1 MLMKLRANTV
11 LFIAFLWTFMAG
23 CGADDTVYLEQAVSG
38 ETEYVQTAESTEE
51 EQASEAETAIA
62 EAEDGCAA
70 GSAKETGTVSGTCYV
85 YICGAVLLPGVYEV
99 PQGSRI
105 YEVVQMAG
113 GLTEEA
119 SKSSVNQAEPVYDG
133 QMIFLPTLE
142 EAEAGVDVDVDAV
155 SHSAGSTGTLDA
167 GWEEADS
174 RVNINTATLSE
185 LMTLSGIGQTKAER
199 ILAYRSEHGSFSSVE
214 EIMNVDGI
222 KEGLYNRI
230 KDNIRVK

>member
-1 MLMKLRANTV
+1 MKLRANMI
-11 LFIAFLWTFMAG
+11 LFIASLGIFGTG
-23 CGADDTVYLEQAVSG
+23 CGAGDTVYLEQAMSG
-38 ETEYVQTAESTEE
+38 EAVYEQATELSEYVQISEMKSVV
-51 EQASEAETAIA
+51 SEAVGESEERVTEAM
-62 EAEDGCAA
+62 EAE
-70 GSAKETGTVSGTCYV
+70 SGTCYV
-85 YICGAVLLPGVYEV
+85 YICGAVLTPGVYEV

-113 GLTEEA
+113 GLTEQA

-142 EAEAGVDVDVDAV
+142 EAEAGISIDAL
-155 SHSAGSTGTLDA
+155 SHAAGDTDALD
-167 GWEEADS
+167 GRENDTDS

-199 ILAYRSEHGSFSSVE
+199 ILAYRDAHGSFSSAE

>member
-1 MLMKLRANTV
+1 MKLRPNKI
-11 LFIAFLWTFMAG
+11 LFIAFLWTFAAG
-23 CGADDTVYLEQAVSG
+23 CGANDTLYLEQAVSD
-38 ETEYVQTAESTEE
+38 ETEYEQTAESTEY
-51 EQASEAETAIA
+51 EQTSESETAISETA
-62 EAEDGCAA
+62 DERVSDKAGETEA
-70 GSAKETGTVSGTCYV
+70 VSGTCYV

-119 SKSSVNQAEPVYDG
+119 SESSVNQAEPVYDG

-142 EAEAGVDVDVDAV
+142 EAEAGVDADAAL
-155 SHSAGSTGTLDA
+155 HSAGSTGTLDA
-167 GWEEADS
+167 GLEEADG

-185 LMTLSGIGQTKAER
+185 LMTLPGIGQTKAER
-199 ILAYRSEHGSFSSVE
+199 ILAYRSEHGSFFSVE

-222 KEGLYNRI
+222 KEGSYNRI

>member
-1 MLMKLRANTV
+1 MRLRANTI

-38 ETEYVQTAESTEE
+38 ETEYEQTAETTED
-51 EQASEAETAIA
+51 EQTSEPETAIA

-70 GSAKETGTVSGTCYV
+70 GSVEETGTVSGTCYV

-105 YEVVQMAG
+105 YEVVQKAG

-119 SKSSVNQAEPVYDG
+119 SKSSVNQAERVYDG
-133 QMIFLPTLE
+133 QMIFLPTFE
-142 EAEAGVDVDVDAV
+142 EAEAGVDVDAV